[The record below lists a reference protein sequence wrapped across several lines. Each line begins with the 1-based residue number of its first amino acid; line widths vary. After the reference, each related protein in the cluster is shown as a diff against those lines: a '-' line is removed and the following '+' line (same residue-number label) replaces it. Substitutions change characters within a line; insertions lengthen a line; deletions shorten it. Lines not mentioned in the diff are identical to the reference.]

1 MADAWDGNQP
11 AIRHRRDHLRKIG
24 VRDPRV
30 LFTPDDEVW
39 MPDIR
44 HAPRQLVAF
53 PLEVEVERRPD
64 PDSLRDAEGLLQV
77 SFEERL
83 DLTQA
88 GTELRHGIRCQT
100 LRNEQRGCGSRHH
113 GARDVLARHHR
124 AKQADLLVVEGQS
137 ERGYGIQ
144 RQYPS
149 ESLRLL

>member
-11 AIRHRRDHLRKIG
+11 AIRHRRDHRRKIG

-30 LFTPDDEVW
+30 LFAPDDEVR
-39 MPDIR
+39 MPDFR

-53 PLEVEVERRPD
+53 PLEIEVERRPD
-64 PDSLRDAEGLLQV
+64 PDSFRDSKRLRQD
-77 SFEERL
+77 SFEEGL
-83 DLTQA
+83 DLIQT
-88 GTELRHGIRCQT
+88 GTELRHGIRCQA
-100 LRNEQRGCGSRHH
+100 LRNEQRGRGSRHH
-113 GARDVLARHHR
+113 GARDVLVRHHR
-124 AKQADLLVVEGQS
+124 AKQANLLVVEGQS